1 MLARCL
7 RLITVSTRAMFL
19 RTVLL
24 IRLVWVTIGLHV
36 HAGDLARGT
45 TGNLLDT
52 KTEEFLAELS
62 HLVEK
67 VHLGLVLEIL
77 GANLGLVRVS
87 TCCPLMY
94 RSASISHYRRIF
106 HGRVTPV
113 RQRHLMRIFR
123 VCTYHDNDTR

>member
-1 MLARCL
+1 
-7 RLITVSTRAMFL
+7 MFL

-77 GANLGLVRVS
+77 GANLGLIRVS
-87 TCCPLMY
+87 THCSLMY
-94 RSASISHYRRIF
+94 RSASISQYR
-106 HGRVTPV
+106 HMVLERVTLA
-113 RQRHLMRIFR
+113 RQRHVMRIIC

>member
-1 MLARCL
+1 
-7 RLITVSTRAMFL
+7 MFL

-77 GANLGLVRVS
+77 GANLGLIRVS
-87 TCCPLMY
+87 THCSLMY
-94 RSASISHYRRIF
+94 RSASISHYRHMALEKLPW
-106 HGRVTPV
+106 HGSGMLCASFACVHTMTTTLV
-113 RQRHLMRIFR
+113 E
-123 VCTYHDNDTR
+123 